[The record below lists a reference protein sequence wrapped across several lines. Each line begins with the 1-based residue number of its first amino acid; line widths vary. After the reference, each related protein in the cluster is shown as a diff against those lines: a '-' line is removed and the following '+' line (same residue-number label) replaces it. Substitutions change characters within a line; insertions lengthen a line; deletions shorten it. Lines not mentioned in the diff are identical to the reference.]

1 MKKICYLTILL
12 SIGVFFG
19 CTQEEL
25 LIPPENKSTQE
36 VINPIVQD
44 ILASVATSRYGGYNK
59 TTPATRYA
67 EDFSMSPYVENGDT
81 LMYIVQFPEGWE
93 VYSASKA
100 APMLLFSCPT
110 GVFDMMDDEMPIP
123 AKYIFNS
130 TADNLRT
137 VIKSR
142 VDTINP
148 TWNVVHCTPE
158 EFQSGK
164 IIIDYD
170 LLSKI
175 QNSGNYNLKTRS
187 EDPDEQPEDGH
198 WVLLKTEVLSESTY
212 TSPKL
217 IQTKWG
223 QESPW
228 NLYAQK
234 KYNSET
240 YSYINALVGCVA
252 VAVGQYQYYTHYKD
266 GVPLNTVSTIT
277 ATSNGLDYTFS
288 GASSTVWDKM
298 AKIENDNGE
307 QYSAMLMGYVGRQMS
322 AEYGLN
328 VTNILPKN
336 MEKYLENTYGV
347 DFYSEKPTF
356 DVIRRYIDKSYPLIA
371 SGKDQKNGSHCFLI
385 DQYTQS
391 GTTVKYTYGWE
402 GPNAPGMDADD
413 DTNDR
418 DEDGNIVGWGV
429 QNEIV
434 KSSSFYKGISMNWG
448 YYGDYDNIF
457 YYNMNSWTAGKLTF
471 DTNLSI
477 FLRSDL
483 K

>member
-1 MKKICYLTILL
+1 MQSRRVSNSNREC
-12 SIGVFFG
+12 SM
-19 CTQEEL
+19 
-25 LIPPENKSTQE
+25 QE
-36 VINPIVQD
+36 VSNPVVQD
-44 ILASVATSRYGGYNK
+44 ILANVTTTKFGGYTK

-67 EDFSMSPYVENGDT
+67 DDFSISPYVESGDT
-81 LMYIVQFPEGWE
+81 LMYIVQFSDGWE
-93 VYSASKA
+93 VYSATKA

-110 GVFDMMDDEMPIP
+110 GVFDMTYDEMPIP
-123 AKYIFNS
+123 VKDIFNS
-130 TADNLRT
+130 TADNLRI
-137 VIKSR
+137 VIKSK

-148 TWNVVHCTPE
+148 TWNVVRCTPE
-158 EFQSGK
+158 ELKSGK
-164 IIIDYD
+164 IIIDYE
-170 LLSKI
+170 LLAKI
-175 QNSGNYNLKTRS
+175 KESPRNIIETRS
-187 EDPDEQPEDGH
+187 GDPDDEQEEGH

-240 YSYINALVGCVA
+240 FSYKNALVGCVA

-266 GVPLNTVSTIT
+266 GVPLNTVSSVV

-288 GASSTVWDKM
+288 GTSSTVWDKM
-298 AKIENDNGE
+298 AKNDKDDGTH
-307 QYSAMLMGYVGRQMS
+307 YSAMLLGYVGRQMS
-322 AEYGLN
+322 AVYGLS

-336 MEKYLENTYGV
+336 MEKYLENTSGV

-371 SGKDQKNGSHCFLI
+371 SGKDPKNGSHCFLI

-391 GTTVKYTYGWE
+391 GRTVKYTYGWE
-402 GPNAPGMDADD
+402 GPNAPGMGADD

-418 DEDGNIVGWGV
+418 DEDGNIVGWAV
-429 QNEIV
+429 QSEVIR
-434 KSSSFYKGISMNWG
+434 SSSYYEGVSMNWG

-457 YYNMNSWTAGKLTF
+457 YYNMYSWTAGNLTF
-471 DTNLSI
+471 DTNLSLS
-477 FLRSDL
+477 LRNDL